1 MQTIRAEDF
10 LEAARAG
17 DAEARRKVLEIT
29 VPDVKLAV
37 RVFKRRAKGYE
48 SGDLLSEGVLAVE
61 RAIRYYRAEGGATF
75 ATYAKRCAISAM
87 QDFVRSYRDN
97 RYKQLANLGRKAPLS
112 LHAPVEGD
120 RGQPV
125 EAWVTVESRREQNP
139 LDAAAEKDEW
149 DALLEWAPPLVRRE
163 ATRFFRDGLSIAEM
177 AKGAGRNGST
187 IRVRVKEAR
196 GGIAE
201 GMKARGIAR
210 PDEKVVAKFTG
221 DVSGRRVRLRMDD
234 PAYESRSGY
243 RYKPVV
249 SDRGEK
255 FPSAT
260 HAATHFGLT
269 PGAVANSIRRGHLA
283 AKRSWS
289 YAPAQ
294 GQEVAA

>member
-1 MQTIRAEDF
+1 VQTIRAEDF

-37 RVFKRRAKGYE
+37 RVFRRRAKGYE
-48 SGDLLSEGVLAVE
+48 FGDLLSEGCIAVE
-61 RAIRYYRAEGGATF
+61 RAIRYYRGEGGASF
-75 ATYAKRCAISAM
+75 ATYAKRCAVSAM

-97 RYKQLANLGRKAPLS
+97 RYKQLSNLGLKAPLS

-125 EAWVTVESRREQNP
+125 EAWTTVASGR
-139 LDAAAEKDEW
+139 EKDPHVAASEKDDW
-149 DALLEWAPPLVRRE
+149 EALLEWAPPLVRRE
-163 ATRFFRDGLSIAEM
+163 ATRFFRDGLSVTEM
-177 AKGAGRNGST
+177 AKAADRNAST
-187 IRVRVKEAR
+187 MSGRVKEAKV
-196 GGIAE
+196 GIAA

-210 PDEKVVAKFTG
+210 HDEEPVKKFTG
-221 DVSGRRVRLRMDD
+221 DVDGRRGRTRMDD
-234 PAYESRSGY
+234 PTYEGRSGY
-243 RYKPVV
+243 RYKAVV
-249 SDRGEK
+249 SDRGEH

-269 PGAVANSIRRGHLA
+269 PGAVANAIRRGHLA
-283 AKRSWS
+283 AERAWS
-289 YAPAQ
+289 FATTK